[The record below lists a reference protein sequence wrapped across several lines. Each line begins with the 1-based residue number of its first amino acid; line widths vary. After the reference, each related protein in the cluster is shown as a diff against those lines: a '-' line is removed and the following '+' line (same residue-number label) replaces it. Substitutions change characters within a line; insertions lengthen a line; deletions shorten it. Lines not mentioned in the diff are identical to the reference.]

1 MIAMIRSGA
10 LADGFPAL
18 GEHAPSAPVPAAP
31 AIPAASLPKERR
43 LRSRLLVDI
52 VVLVFLLWNVLE
64 VLTTCPVWS
73 NW

>member
-1 MIAMIRSGA
+1 MIAMIRNGA
-10 LADGFPAL
+10 LADGFPVL
-18 GEHAPSAPVPAAP
+18 GEQAPSAAVPAAP

-52 VVLVFLLWNVLE
+52 VVLVFLLWTLSKFYG
-64 VLTTCPVWS
+64 PVRS